1 MTNASYRSGRASSR
15 RIVRTSVAIGLATV
29 GLAAFY
35 LGAFAAEPVPHGQSK
50 PPGPALSPQE
60 AIAKM
65 TVPEGFQVEL
75 VAAEPDIVNPVA
87 MTFDEQGRI
96 WITESFEYPRLEAG
110 EGRDRIKVLTD
121 TDGDGRADRFTIF
134 AEGLNIPSGIAVG
147 AGGVWVANAP
157 DILFL
162 QDTDGDGR
170 ADKREVVV
178 TGFGRDDTHELP
190 NSLTWGPDGWLYGL
204 NGVFNRSHVV
214 HQGKEHRFTAAMF
227 RIHPRTRAFELFA
240 EGTSNP
246 WGIAWDTEGSAL
258 LSACVIDHL
267 WHLTQ
272 TGYYHRQAGAYP
284 PFAWKIESI
293 VDYRHQAAAYCGIH
307 YFDSDAYPAEY
318 RNQLYMG
325 NIHGACI
332 NVDALERNGAT
343 YKGVKKPDFLTAN
356 DAWFMPVAQKT
367 GPDGCLYVLDWY
379 DRYHCYQ
386 DARRDPQGI
395 DRGRGR
401 LYRVRY
407 KDSPRAP
414 AFDLSR
420 ESDDELL
427 ARLRSPN
434 VYFRDIAQRLLAER
448 NTAATRP
455 KLQKLALDDSAP
467 RSARM
472 HALWT
477 LVSAG
482 PLDDAFHLQL
492 LASDDAGFRAWGVRA
507 AGEMRT
513 VSDAVRTKIV
523 ALAADPAPDVRLQVA
538 IAATKLEGVTA
549 VDVLIDA
556 LAHSSEDPLIPQIV
570 WQNLH
575 PRLER
580 DGAQFVAAI
589 SPQSVRSTAAV
600 KLIAPRAFDRLL
612 ACEPLDAR
620 PIAQLLKLY
629 ITDAAD
635 DARVAERCL
644 EILAQ
649 KTQTGELAGEKLKAL
664 HDACAPA
671 LASVLD
677 STDHELHADAA
688 LLAATWKNP
697 AGLKSA
703 RALLAAPAAGNAVR
717 ARALDALLSA
727 EVATALP
734 LVKQI
739 LDEREKTSGELRRS
753 TLAALSRVDDP
764 QVAELIIGAFPKLE
778 PELQPLAIDLLAS
791 RAAWSRELLAAVE
804 KKRIDRAALGANQ
817 VRKLLA
823 SDDEALRKQVLAV
836 WGTVRTER
844 DPNRERV
851 IARTRRAIRAAPGD
865 AVAGQAVFQ
874 KVCGNCH
881 KIHGQGQEVG
891 PDITV
896 NGRGSFE
903 QLLSNVLD
911 PSLVIGAAYQA
922 KTVVTDDGRVLTG
935 LLVEDSPQRVVLK
948 QQGGKTEIVP
958 RDSVEEITTSR
969 LSLMPEDLDRQL
981 KPQEMLDLFAFL
993 VLDKPPADA
1002 AAKELSGVAE
1012 PNQRQTTNPQEFAEI
1027 VSEVAPG
1034 FTTRAVGE
1042 GGVGLVPRHRGRPGV
1057 LRTHPPAKNK
1067 PCVLKGTIDVP
1078 ADLKTRLVVEASHH
1092 DNADWQLVVRAE
1104 GKTLLDREVSAKTAA
1119 DGWLSATV
1127 DLTPFAGKQI
1137 EVELE
1142 NRPTGWSNE
1151 FGYWGTVDIIS
1162 E

>member
-1 MTNASYRSGRASSR
+1 MKRRARNRRGSARRKSLLSGFAL
-15 RIVRTSVAIGLATV
+15 IA
-29 GLAAFY
+29 LAAGF
-35 LGAFAAEPVPHGQSK
+35 AWATAAEPVPHGQEK
-50 PPGPALSPQE
+50 APGPALSPAE
-60 AIAKM
+60 AIARM

-96 WITESFEYPRLEAG
+96 WITESFEYPRKEAG
-110 EGRDRIKVLTD
+110 PGRDRIKVLTD

-170 ADKREVVV
+170 ADRSEVVV

-204 NGVFNRSHVV
+204 NGVFNNSHVV

-246 WGIAWDTEGSAL
+246 WGIAWDSEGSAL

-284 PFAWKIESI
+284 PFAWKIKSI

-343 YKGVKKPDFLTAN
+343 YKGVKRPDFLSAN

-386 DARRDPQGI
+386 DARRDPEGI

-401 LYRVRY
+401 LYRIRY

-414 AFDLSR
+414 AFDLSK
-420 ESDDELL
+420 ETDDQLID
-427 ARLRSPN
+427 RLRSPN
-434 VYFRDIAQRLLAER
+434 IYFRDIAQRILAER
-448 NTAATRP
+448 NAPQTQT
-455 KLQKLALDDSAP
+455 KLQKLTLDASAP
-467 RSARM
+467 RPARM
-472 HALWT
+472 HAVWA
-477 LVSAG
+477 LVG
-482 PLDDAFHLQL
+482 GGRLDDAFQTQL
-492 LASDDAGFRAWGVRA
+492 LSSDDASLRAWGVRA
-507 AGEMRT
+507 AGETRD
-513 VSDAVRTKIV
+513 VSEAARAKIV
-523 ALAADPAPDVRLQVA
+523 AMAADPAPDVRLQVA
-538 IAATKLEGVTA
+538 IAAPKLAGAQPIDVL
-549 VDVLIDA
+549 VDVLA
-556 LAHSSEDPLIPQIV
+556 NSSGDPLIPHIV

-575 PRLER
+575 PKLER
-580 DGAQFVAAI
+580 EGARFVAAI
-589 SPQSVRSTAAV
+589 TPEKVRRAAAV
-600 KLIAPRAFDRLL
+600 RLIAPRVLDRLL
-612 ACEPLDAR
+612 ACAPLDPA
-620 PIAQLLKLY
+620 PIAKILQLY
-629 ITDAAD
+629 VTDAEHNSD
-635 DARVAERCL
+635 VARECL
-644 EILAQ
+644 ELLAR
-649 KTQTGELAGEKLKAL
+649 KTQTGELSGDRLEQL
-664 HDACAPA
+664 HAACAPA

-688 LLAATWKNP
+688 LLAATWKSP

-703 RALLAAPAAGNAVR
+703 RALLAERKSEIGVRGRALEALLAAG
-717 ARALDALLSA
+717 DP
-727 EVATALP
+727 ETLP
-734 LVKQI
+734 LVEQ
-739 LDEREKTSGELRRS
+739 LLSERDKSSVDLRRGA
-753 TLAALSRVDDP
+753 LAALSRVEDP
-764 QVAELIIGAFPKLE
+764 KIAPLVIGAFAGLE
-778 PELQPLAIDLLAS
+778 PELQPLAMDLLAS
-791 RAAWSRELLAAVE
+791 RAAWSRDLLTAID
-804 KKRIDRAALGANQ
+804 KKQIDRAALGANQ

-836 WGTVRTER
+836 WGSVRTDR
-844 DPNRERV
+844 DPNRERI
-851 IARTRRAIRAAPGD
+851 IARTRRAIRAEPGD
-865 AVAGQAVFQ
+865 AVAGQAVFER
-874 KVCGNCH
+874 VCLNCH
-881 KIHGQGQEVG
+881 KLYGKGQDVG

-911 PSLVIGAAYQA
+911 PSLVIGASYQPR
-922 KTVVTDDGRVLTG
+922 TVVTDDGRVVTG
-935 LLVEDSPQRVVLK
+935 LLVEDNAQRVVLK
-948 QQGGKTEIVP
+948 QQGGKTEVIP
-958 RDSVEEITTSR
+958 RESVAEMETSR

-981 KPQEMLDLFAFL
+981 KPREITDLFAFL
-993 VLDKPPADA
+993 VLDKPPSDPAGRR
-1002 AAKELSGVAE
+1002 LSGVDE
-1012 PNQRQTTNPQEFAEI
+1012 PTPRETRAPQEFSEMI
-1027 VSEVAPG
+1027 SEVAPG
-1034 FTTRAVGE
+1034 FHTQAVGE
-1042 GGVGLVPRHRGRPGV
+1042 GGLALIPRHRGRAGV
-1057 LRTHPPAKNK
+1057 LRTHPVAKNK
-1067 PCVLKGTIDVP
+1067 PCMLKGTIDVP
-1078 ADLKTRLVVEASHH
+1078 AGQKTRMLVEASHH
-1092 DNADWQLVVRAE
+1092 DNADWQLLIRAA
-1104 GKTLLDREVSAKTAA
+1104 GKTLAKEEVSAKTAP
-1119 DGWLSATV
+1119 DGWLSLTV

-1142 NRPTGWSNE
+1142 NRPTGWNNE
-1151 FGYWGTVDIIS
+1151 FGYWGAVDIIS

>member
-1 MTNASYRSGRASSR
+1 MNSFPWRTTRDLVWRSR
-15 RIVRTSVAIGLATV
+15 RPSVTV
-29 GLAAFY
+29 ACALVSLVVGSLC
-35 LGAFAAEPVPHGQSK
+35 AFAAEPVPHGQSK
-50 PPGPALSPQE
+50 PPGPALSPTE

-65 TVPEGFQVEL
+65 TVPEGFRVEL
-75 VAAEPDIVNPVA
+75 VATEPDIVNPVA

-110 EGRDRIKVLTD
+110 PGRDRIKVLTD
-121 TDGDGRADRFTIF
+121 TDGDGRADKFTIF

-147 AGGVWVANAP
+147 AGGVWVANSP

-307 YFDSDAYPAEY
+307 YFDSDAYPPEY

-343 YKGVKKPDFLTAN
+343 YKGIKRPDFLTAN

-386 DARRDPQGI
+386 DARRDPAGI

-407 KDSPRAP
+407 KDSARAAP
-414 AFDLSR
+414 FDLTT
-420 ESDDELL
+420 EPDDQLI
-427 ARLRSPN
+427 ARLRSSN
-434 VYFRDIAQRLLAER
+434 IYFRDIAQRLLAER
-448 NTAATRP
+448 NTASARP
-455 KLQKLALDDSAP
+455 KLQALAFDASAP
-467 RSARM
+467 RPARM
-472 HALWT
+472 HALWA

-482 PLDDAFHLQL
+482 PLDDTFHMQL
-492 LASDDAGFRAWGVRA
+492 LAGDDAGFRAWGARA
-507 AGEMRT
+507 AGEMRK
-513 VSDAVRTKIV
+513 VSDPVRTKIV
-523 ALAADPAPDVRLQVA
+523 SLAADPAPDVRLQVA
-538 IAATKLEGVTA
+538 IAAAKLEGASA
-549 VDVLIDA
+549 VDVLVDV
-556 LAHSSEDPLIPQIV
+556 LAHSSDDPLIPKIV

-580 DGAQFVAAI
+580 EGTQFITAI
-589 SPQSVRSTAAV
+589 SPKSTLRAAAV
-600 KLIAPRAFDRLL
+600 KLVAPRAFERLL
-612 ACEPLDAR
+612 ACEPLDAA
-620 PIAQLLKLY
+620 PIAQVLQLY
-629 ITDAAD
+629 IADAGD
-635 DARVAERCL
+635 DAQVAERCL

-649 KTQTGELAGEKLKAL
+649 KTQTGEITGEKLKAL

-671 LASVLD
+671 LASVLN

-703 RALLAAPAAGNAVR
+703 RGLLAASASGAAVR
-717 ARALDALLSA
+717 ARALNALLA
-727 EVATALP
+727 ANDAAALP
-734 LVKQI
+734 LVKQ
-739 LDEREKTSGELRRS
+739 LLGEREEKSGELRRS
-753 TLAALSRVDDP
+753 ALAALSRVDNP
-764 QVAELIIGAFPKLE
+764 EVAELVIDGFAKLE

-791 RAAWSRELLAAVE
+791 RASWSHDLLAAIE

-823 SDDEALRKQVLAV
+823 SDNEALRKQVLAV

-881 KIHGQGQEVG
+881 KMYGQGQEVG

-958 RDSVEEITTSR
+958 RDAVEEIATSR
-969 LSLMPEDLDRQL
+969 LSMMPEDLDRQL
-981 KPQEMLDLFAFL
+981 KPREMLDLFAYL
-993 VLDKPPADA
+993 VLDKPPADS
-1002 AAKELSGVAE
+1002 AAKELSGVAA
-1012 PNQRQTTNPQEFAEI
+1012 PNARESKDPQEFAEM

-1042 GGVGLVPRHRGRPGV
+1042 GGLALVPKHRGRPGV

-1078 ADLKTRLVVEASHH
+1078 AELKTRLVVEASHH
-1092 DNADWQLVVRAE
+1092 DGADWQLVIRAG
-1104 GKTLLDREVSAKTAA
+1104 GKSLLERDVSAKTAP
-1119 DGWLSATV
+1119 DGWLSASV
-1127 DLTPFAGKQI
+1127 DLTPFAGQQI
-1137 EVELE
+1137 DVELE
-1142 NRPTGWSNE
+1142 NRATGWSNE
-1151 FGYWGTVDIIS
+1151 FGYWGVVDIIS

>member
-1 MTNASYRSGRASSR
+1 MAAIIGAS
-15 RIVRTSVAIGLATV
+15 LCAT
-29 GLAAFY
+29 
-35 LGAFAAEPVPHGQSK
+35 AAEPVPHGQSK
-50 PPGPALSPQE
+50 PPGPALSPAE
-60 AIAKM
+60 AIARM
-65 TVPEGFQVEL
+65 TVPKGFHVEL

-96 WITESFEYPRLEAG
+96 WITESFEYPRSEAG
-110 EGRDRIKVLTD
+110 PGRDRVKVLTD
-121 TDGDGRADRFTIF
+121 TDGDGRADKFTIF

-147 AGGVWVANAP
+147 AGGVWVANSP

-170 ADKREVVV
+170 ADRREVVV

-190 NSLTWGPDGWLYGL
+190 NSLTWGPDGWLVGL
-204 NGVFNRSHVV
+204 NGVFNRGHIV
-214 HQGKEHRFTAAMF
+214 HQGKEHRFTAAMW

-246 WGIAWDTEGSAL
+246 WGIAWDSEGSAL

-307 YFDSDAYPAEY
+307 YFDSNAYPAEY

-343 YKGVKKPDFLTAN
+343 YKGIKRPDFLTAN

-401 LYRVRY
+401 LYRVRFG
-407 KDSPRAP
+407 DSPRAAP
-414 AFDLSR
+414 FDLSK

-434 VYFRDIAQRLLAER
+434 VYFRDLAQRLLAER
-448 NTAATRP
+448 NSAATRP
-455 KLQKLALDDSAP
+455 KLQQLVLDVAAP
-467 RSARM
+467 RPARM
-472 HALWT
+472 HALWS
-477 LVSAG
+477 LVGAG
-482 PLDDAFHLQL
+482 RLDDLFHSQL
-492 LASDDAGFRAWGVRA
+492 LASNDPGLRAWGARA
-507 AGEMRT
+507 AGEART
-513 VSDAVRTKIV
+513 TSDAVRNKIV
-523 ALAADPAPDVRLQVA
+523 ALARDPSPDVRLQVA
-538 IAATKLEGVTA
+538 IAAAKLEGVEP
-549 VDVLIDA
+549 VDVLVDV
-556 LAHSSEDPLIPQIV
+556 LAHSSGDPLIPRIV

-575 PRLER
+575 PRLEGEGSR
-580 DGAQFVAAI
+580 FVAAI
-589 SPQSVRSTAAV
+589 APEATRRAPAV
-600 KLIAPRAFDRLL
+600 GLIAPRALDRLL
-612 ACEPLDAR
+612 ACEPLDPA
-620 PIAQLLKLY
+620 PIARLLQLY
-629 ITDAAD
+629 VA
-635 DARVAERCL
+635 DARADPQVSRRCL
-644 EILAQ
+644 ELLAE
-649 KTQTGELAGEKLKAL
+649 KTQTGELSGERLKTL

-703 RALLAAPAAGNAVR
+703 RRLLASPEAGNGVR
-717 ARALDALLSA
+717 ARALDALLAAGDA
-727 EVATALP
+727 ETLP
-734 LVKQI
+734 LVKNI
-739 LDEREKTSGELRRS
+739 FDEREKTSGELRRAA
-753 TLAALSRVDDP
+753 LAALSRFDHP
-764 QVAELIIGAFPKLE
+764 QVAELVIGEFDRLE

-791 RAAWSRELLAAVE
+791 RAAWSRELLAAIE

-823 SDDEALRKQVLAV
+823 SDDETLREQVLAV

-874 KVCGNCH
+874 RVCGNCH
-881 KIHGQGQEVG
+881 KIYGQGQDVG

-922 KTVVTDDGRVLTG
+922 RTVVTDDGRVLTG

-948 QQGGKTEIVP
+948 QQGGKTEVVP
-958 RDSVEEITTSR
+958 RDAIEQIETSR

-981 KPQEMLDLFAFL
+981 KPREMLDLFAFL
-993 VLDKPPADA
+993 VLDKPPADPS
-1002 AAKELSGVAE
+1002 AKELSGVE
-1012 PNQRQTTNPQEFAEI
+1012 VPNPRQTSDPQEFAEM

-1042 GGVGLVPRHRGRPGV
+1042 GGVALMPKHRGKPGV

-1067 PCVLKGTIDVP
+1067 SCVLKGTIDVP
-1078 ADLKTRLVVEASHH
+1078 AELKTRLVVEASHH
-1092 DNADWQLVVRAE
+1092 DGGDWRLVVLAAGE
-1104 GKTLLDREVSAKTAA
+1104 TLLERDVSAKTAPG
-1119 DGWLSATV
+1119 GWLAETV
-1127 DLTPFAGKQI
+1127 DLTPFAGRQI

-1142 NRPTGWSNE
+1142 NRPTGWNNE
-1151 FGYWGTVDIIS
+1151 FGYWGLVDIIS